1 MDRLAHDIP
10 GRRTV
15 EVRPE
20 GLAGVVGVGIG
31 PQRLDDAQALQ
42 RPLADLAGM
51 NGERKG
57 VVVVIAKIN
66 VDLPATEK
74 TIEFGRPS
82 LQLSPGNK
90 AREETRWCAN
100 RPEVRR
106 ASIKPGQQSPGR
118 VPQEDLE
125 NQL

>member
-1 MDRLAHDIP
+1 
-10 GRRTV
+10 
-15 EVRPE
+15 
-20 GLAGVVGVGIG
+20 
-31 PQRLDDAQALQ
+31 
-42 RPLADLAGM
+42 M

-90 AREETRWCAN
+90 AREEAPSGKRSGA
-100 RPEVRR
+100 R
-106 ASIKPGQQSPGR
+106 G
-118 VPQEDLE
+118 LE
-125 NQL
+125 R